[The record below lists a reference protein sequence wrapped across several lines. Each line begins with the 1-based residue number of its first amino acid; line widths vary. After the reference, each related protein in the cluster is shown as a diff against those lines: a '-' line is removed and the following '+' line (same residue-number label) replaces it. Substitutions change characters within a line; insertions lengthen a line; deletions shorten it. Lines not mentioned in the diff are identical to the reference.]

1 MLNDVSD
8 PYRWQDHVVTPRSAS
23 LNLIATALIV
33 AVVGTAGLIGGRTPD
48 SVAAAHVA
56 LATERALPPTQNVKR
71 PLSTHPKLR
80 LLRDC

>member
-8 PYRWQDHVVTPRSAS
+8 PYRWQDHVVTPRRAS

-33 AVVGTAGLIGGRTPD
+33 AVVGTAGLIGGRNSDPVP
-48 SVAAAHVA
+48 SAHVA

-71 PLSTHPKLR
+71 PVLTHPKLR
-80 LLRDC
+80 LFRNC